1 MIKMLPE
8 SKRSP
13 KGAAAKSRFFRFAA
27 PALLAVTAITLG
39 SAATKTK
46 EQLRAEPVDWARLIT
61 PNKDWDIHGDRD
73 PDLAQFIRD
82 HTSLDIH
89 RSPQSANPADLANLC
104 RHPFIYAKDLRWVSD
119 ASQLA
124 NLGEY
129 LRRGGFLCVDA
140 CATEAVNPDMQVYL
154 HANSD
159 IFKRIFPE
167 ADIRKLPPTHGIYH
181 SYFNLSRADIYTADM
196 GNQERCADYG
206 LYGVFVDHRMVAVI
220 SMYGLECG
228 WPQTPLRTS
237 GCMKFILNIYV
248 YAMTAG
254 PEQ

>member
-1 MIKMLPE
+1 M
-8 SKRSP
+8 
-13 KGAAAKSRFFRFAA
+13 KGAAPKSRFFRFAA
-27 PALLAVTAITLG
+27 LALLAATAITLG
-39 SAATKTK
+39 AARSKTG

-61 PNKDWDIHGDRD
+61 PNQDWNVHADRD
-73 PDLAQFIRD
+73 PGLAQFIREN
-82 HTSLDIH
+82 TSLDIH
-89 RSPQSANPADLANLC
+89 RSPQSADPANLDDLC

-140 CATEAVNPDMQVYL
+140 CATEAVNPDMEIYL
-154 HANSD
+154 RANSA
-159 IFKRIFPE
+159 IFKQIFPK

-181 SYFNLSRADIYTADM
+181 CYFNLSRADVYTSDM
-196 GNQERCADYG
+196 GNQARCANYG

-254 PEQ
+254 PEE

>member
-1 MIKMLPE
+1 MLAEP
-8 SKRSP
+8 KPFPR
-13 KGAAAKSRFFRFAA
+13 KGAAAKVRFFRVAA
-27 PALLAVTAITLG
+27 LALLATTAITLG
-39 SAATKTK
+39 AARPKTG

-73 PDLAQFIRD
+73 PELARFIREN
-82 HTSLDIH
+82 TSLDIH
-89 RSPQSANPADLANLC
+89 RSPQSADPADLENLC

-119 ASQLA
+119 AGQLA

-140 CATEAVNPDMQVYL
+140 CATEAVNPDMEVCL
-154 HANSD
+154 RANSA

-167 ADIRKLPPTHGIYH
+167 AKIRKLPPTHGVYH
-181 SYFNLSRADIYTADM
+181 CYFNLSRADVYTADM
-196 GNQERCADYG
+196 GNQDRCANYG

-228 WPQTPLRTS
+228 WPQTPMRTA
-237 GCMKFILNIYV
+237 GCMKFILNIYL

-254 PEQ
+254 PED